1 MGMRRM
7 PDDASGV
14 LLNHMSGLPDGGCG
28 VDCDLGPAEC
38 FALQIPGLGG
48 KRPSLAG
55 VRDLPVPLYD
65 FMLKFLLLLFLLVSI
80 CVAIHGFGMVY
91 GLRWVKHKRP
101 SEHHHFSVPAMF
113 WILVRVVYGLLLLHL
128 VQITAWALCYLWGGG
143 LPDFA
148 TAFYYSATS
157 YSTVG
162 YGDVV
167 PEGHWRILGSVE
179 AVTGVLMFGWSTGV
193 LFSVVNHL
201 LGKYHER
208 S

>member
-1 MGMRRM
+1 MN
-7 PDDASGV
+7 A
-14 LLNHMSGLPDGGCG
+14 LPS
-28 VDCDLGPAEC
+28 VPP
-38 FALQIPGLGG
+38 PGSVGNRGG
-48 KRPSLAG
+48 KWHQIMFG
-55 VRDLPVPLYD
+55 
-65 FMLKFLLLLFLLVSI
+65 FLLLLFLLVSV
-80 CVAIHGFGMVY
+80 CVAVHGLGMVF
-91 GLRWVKHKRP
+91 GLRWVKSKRP
-101 SEHHHFSVPAMF
+101 TDHHHFGLAAMF

-128 VQITAWALCYLWGGG
+128 VQITVWALCYMWAKC

-167 PEGHWRILGSVE
+167 PDGHWRIMGAVE

-201 LGKYHER
+201 MAKYHDHRPGKGEA
-208 S
+208 